1 MVTTSVSLVLITS
14 NASTNF
20 FIYCFVNNA
29 FREELSRHW
38 KVLTR
43 RLGIDKAYNFAL
55 GWRKSKPEVV
65 VLEADNIANS
75 GNIEM
80 SDRSRTVATDLPK
93 GSKTDCLETI
103 MEASNPTDNA
113 SPTIEFKEH
122 NESCIEEEINGHNN
136 KHKQI
141 GNNTEAIQVDEMQ
154 PLNVTTIHLNR
165 HSDRLASSKK
175 SLTIQPETVVK
186 IYCDYDA
193 VRV

>member
-43 RLGIDKAYNFAL
+43 RLGIDKAYNFAQS
-55 GWRKSKPEVV
+55 WHKSKPEVV
-65 VLEADNIANS
+65 VLETDNIANS
-75 GNIEM
+75 QNIEM
-80 SDRSRTVATDLPK
+80 DDRSRTIATDILNR
-93 GSKTDCLETI
+93 SKTSDNCLETI
-103 MEASNPTDNA
+103 VEASNTTDNA
-113 SPTIEFKEH
+113 RTEIEIEEH
-122 NESCIEEEINGHNN
+122 KASEEINGHKN
-136 KHKQI
+136 KHTQI
-141 GNNTEAIQVDEMQ
+141 GNNAEAIQVDERQ
-154 PLNVTTIHLNR
+154 PLNVTAIHFNR